1 MLPFTDL
8 QSLTNDQHKSVLETN
23 DNFVDL
29 QPPPTKKKERKKKIP
44 AGQRVAGLENV
55 SESIAQ
61 KILNALM
68 WLHTGNF

>member
-29 QPPPTKKKERKKKIP
+29 QPPPTKKKE
-44 AGQRVAGLENV
+44 
-55 SESIAQ
+55 
-61 KILNALM
+61 
-68 WLHTGNF
+68 